1 MNTATTGRRRIH
13 MTIMDMGMVM
23 DISMVSVVLYF
34 IVFGVVWCGVMIG
47 SVFKA
52 CRNVQWVF
60 FCAVSVFIQQFHS
73 YFSFIDSNFWI
84 LCPCCLL
91 LATCYWLR
99 TRLYWR
105 TPSPLPSDEHCDHSD
120 HEKESHDHSRWV
132 TFKATITRHEF
143 VRA

>member
-73 YFSFIDSNFWI
+73 YFSFIDSNF
-84 LCPCCLL
+84 
-91 LATCYWLR
+91 
-99 TRLYWR
+99 
-105 TPSPLPSDEHCDHSD
+105 
-120 HEKESHDHSRWV
+120 
-132 TFKATITRHEF
+132 
-143 VRA
+143 